1 MVEEDIEFVT
11 FDGVAITK
19 SDIRDEII
27 NMYIEAGLDGM
38 TKITDFTVG
47 SEAYHLADVMA
58 SFILEHREMIDT
70 NYRMSMIHT
79 AEGEFLDNFGD
90 MVGVHRI
97 ASSPSEGMVTFTR
110 LGTDTSRQ
118 IVIPDGSQVAT
129 EDAISFLVDNE
140 GEDLVLE
147 SGATTLDA
155 NVLCEQEGAYTNVN
169 PNTVTLVLGDLG
181 HLVSVDNAAAFT
193 GGTDIELDDD
203 YRARI
208 LLSPYEVPV
217 GTLAWYENV
226 SLGIDS
232 VHDVNVYKGTTALED
247 DVNILFNPV
256 DWTDTVVREDI
267 NQYNEDND
275 IESTAT
281 ATMTKARADL
291 VDTFQMKEYDVIG
304 VTIAFQLCEK
314 VEVLTPTDSVNYL
327 FAVLL
332 ETDYT
337 LTMVKQAIID
347 KINGFNSDA
356 MIGNECNPNTL
367 ASIIENEVEG
377 VSTCRIVKY
386 EDGSYTEIVE
396 PISVEYNE
404 LAQIDTTDIGS
415 RIAVMSFNIDIT
427 LED

>member
-147 SGATTLDA
+147 SGTPPSL
-155 NVLCEQEGAYTNVN
+155 
-169 PNTVTLVLGDLG
+169 
-181 HLVSVDNAAAFT
+181 AF
-193 GGTDIELDDD
+193 
-203 YRARI
+203 
-208 LLSPYEVPV
+208 S
-217 GTLAWYENV
+217 
-226 SLGIDS
+226 S
-232 VHDVNVYKGTTALED
+232 
-247 DVNILFNPV
+247 
-256 DWTDTVVREDI
+256 
-267 NQYNEDND
+267 
-275 IESTAT
+275 
-281 ATMTKARADL
+281 
-291 VDTFQMKEYDVIG
+291 
-304 VTIAFQLCEK
+304 
-314 VEVLTPTDSVNYL
+314 
-327 FAVLL
+327 
-332 ETDYT
+332 
-337 LTMVKQAIID
+337 
-347 KINGFNSDA
+347 
-356 MIGNECNPNTL
+356 
-367 ASIIENEVEG
+367 
-377 VSTCRIVKY
+377 
-386 EDGSYTEIVE
+386 
-396 PISVEYNE
+396 
-404 LAQIDTTDIGS
+404 
-415 RIAVMSFNIDIT
+415 
-427 LED
+427 